1 MATSENLIQ
10 PLVDA
15 LSRSYRGKAQL
26 TSVTMGEQGEGTTR
40 LNYRIP
46 KTPLPMPVYTSGK
59 VLQGDT
65 EVPGA
70 LRCLERLAS
79 LYGVEVILFLS
90 IVEGPH
96 KRGFPSSR
104 KSSVYCDVTLIPE
117 MAASLDVGT
126 VFGPVYPQLHI
137 FGAMERRKILH
148 DTLNHLPL
156 ASLHP

>member
-10 PLVDA
+10 PLLDA
-15 LSRSYRGKAQL
+15 LARSYRGKAQL
-26 TSVTMGEQGEGTTR
+26 TPVTVGEQGEGATR

-90 IVEGPH
+90 IVECPR
-96 KRGFPSSR
+96 KRGFLSSR
-104 KSSVYCDVTLIPE
+104 KNNAYCDVTLIPK
-117 MAASLDVGT
+117 MAASLDVWT
-126 VFGPVYPQLHI
+126 VFGSVYTQLHI
-137 FGAMERRKILH
+137 LGAIERRKILH
-148 DTLNHLPL
+148 DTSTELPL